1 MLSPRQ
7 QSFSISLDDVWLCVS
22 TAKRW
27 LLSAAYTDTKVWEAR
42 EKDPQSLG
50 KSFTADSPVIHISR
64 GKKDSGAQKDIQR
77 RLELLLHLKTP
88 QHLEVQHLQ
97 PKIREPPV
105 KQLGQ
110 AASAPWG

>member
-7 QSFSISLDDVWLCVS
+7 QSFSIGLGDVWLCVP

-50 KSFTADSPVIHISR
+50 KSFTADSAIIHISR
-64 GKKDSGAQKDIQR
+64 GKKDNGAQKDIER
-77 RLELLLHLKTP
+77 RLELLLHLLQLHNIWKLSTYSLKSKTC
-88 QHLEVQHLQ
+88 L
-97 PKIREPPV
+97 
-105 KQLGQ
+105 
-110 AASAPWG
+110 